1 MDLLSGQGDLIIVM
15 EHVDS
20 KGRPKLRRTCTY
32 PLTGKACV
40 SYVVTDL
47 ALLRWDKGRF
57 VIDAVA
63 PGFTPKAVIALTEME
78 VAVAPNVLT
87 ME

>member
-1 MDLLSGQGDLIIVM
+1 M
-15 EHVDS
+15 
-20 KGRPKLRRTCTY
+20 
-32 PLTGKACV
+32 
-40 SYVVTDL
+40 TDL